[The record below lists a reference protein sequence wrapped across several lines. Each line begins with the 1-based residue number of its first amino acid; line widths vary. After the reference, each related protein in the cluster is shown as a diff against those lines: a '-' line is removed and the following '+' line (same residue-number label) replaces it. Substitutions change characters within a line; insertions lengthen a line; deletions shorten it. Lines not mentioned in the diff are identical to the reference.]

1 MKAKVD
7 QANLKLAYLEKQVQE
22 LSQVRSEN
30 YKLKYELETLQD
42 RYEELQ
48 NFNDEMQLKFQ
59 GVESSVKF
67 LEKEKRQYT

>member
-7 QANLKLAYLEKQVQE
+7 QANVKLAYLEKQVQE
-22 LSQVRSEN
+22 LSQVKSEN

-59 GVESSVKF
+59 GVESSVMF